1 MHCQLARKRQYNKFE
16 LNDNSRIID
25 KVDEDYPY
33 INVFVALKSQK
44 FLIQANIEVFENFNT
59 SGDVIKNIMN
69 SYLEKIGATIEINP
83 ILKEED
89 FWNYFDGT
97 NKIYKLSFSMCTPNL
112 FELETAAVD
121 FLNDLRK
128 NTGANHADLTM
139 VNSNGNLKPGKNE

>member
-44 FLIQANIEVFENFNT
+44 FLIQANIEVFVIFNT

-69 SYLEKIGATIEINP
+69 SYLEKIGATIEINT

-89 FWNYFDGT
+89 F
-97 NKIYKLSFSMCTPNL
+97 
-112 FELETAAVD
+112 
-121 FLNDLRK
+121 
-128 NTGANHADLTM
+128 
-139 VNSNGNLKPGKNE
+139 